1 MEFQKCLL
9 NSYNVGRCRCAKLAR
24 GEQEER
30 EIERTTD
37 LGLSPVLEAA
47 IALAFFSPFVKEG
60 KERKGKEC
68 LKNVMSLLDLAVGFL
83 SSSVSSHKLWRQP
96 RGVHFVVR
104 MQAFVKLK

>member
-1 MEFQKCLL
+1 LEFEKCLL
-9 NSYNVGRCRCAKLAR
+9 NFYNVGRCRCAKLAR
-24 GEQEER
+24 GEQER
-30 EIERTTD
+30 ERTTD

-47 IALAFFSPFVKEG
+47 ISLAFFSPFVKEG

-83 SSSVSSHKLWRQP
+83 SSSVSSHKLWRQL

>member
-1 MEFQKCLL
+1 M
-9 NSYNVGRCRCAKLAR
+9 
-24 GEQEER
+24 
-30 EIERTTD
+30 
-37 LGLSPVLEAA
+37 LEAA
-47 IALAFFSPFVKEG
+47 IALAFFLSLCEG